1 MGFHGDIARRELP
14 LIEIEEF
21 EVLLE
26 GEEVFGPI
34 VTGQGGDDLG
44 LGRVTPIV
52 PMVGQLRWVA
62 LAGHDV
68 AQDAQAGHS
77 GNVADHQRELHVHL
91 DQRFL
96 HALHEGACALDERG
110 PMPEIP
116 RARPRCR
123 LRGGSCRGVTRGCAG
138 RGAIH
143 RRRHHSCDQGDS

>member
-1 MGFHGDIARRELP
+1 MGFHSDIARRELP
-14 LIEIEEF
+14 LIDIEEF

-34 VTGQGGDDLG
+34 VAGQGGDDLG

-52 PMVGQLRWVA
+52 PMVGQLLGVA
-62 LAGHDV
+62 LPGHDV

-96 HALHEGACALDERG
+96 HALHEGARALDERG
-110 PMPEIP
+110 PMPEISASLQTLKAWLNTP
-116 RARPRCR
+116 SRARPRVEFIAWNI
-123 LRGGSCRGVTRGCAG
+123 GSSEGSLTA
-138 RGAIH
+138 
-143 RRRHHSCDQGDS
+143 SP